1 MGFASP
7 LPFVFRY
14 GQVRDVY
21 IPKDFYTKEP
31 KGFAFIEFADGRDA
45 TVTSFCPACFEFP
58 AGSGLPQ
65 FFLLIL
71 SQVIS
76 SQVKCTSQVE
86 QRESIRKASEEKSE
100 ADRYRTRSAIWTD
113 GTSRAAP

>member
-7 LPFVFRY
+7 LLFVFRY

-45 TVTSFCPACFEFP
+45 TVTSFCPACFEFSGQFRP
-58 AGSGLPQ
+58 AP
-65 FFLLIL
+65 IL
-71 SQVIS
+71 SAYFKPS
-76 SQVKCTSQVE
+76 YFKPSQVY
-86 QRESIRKASEEKSE
+86 KS
-100 ADRYRTRSAIWTD
+100 
-113 GTSRAAP
+113 SRAKREYT